1 MTKILL
7 SAAVA
12 AIALSA
18 TPAAAQTAPAGAR
31 FEALLGWDR
40 VKVADEKAGGLLY
53 GVGAGYDVP
62 LGAFSLGADGEI
74 TFSNAD
80 KKFTDPDL
88 GTFVL
93 EARRDLY
100 AGLRATFAVAPK
112 TNLYAK
118 AGYTNARFA
127 LVGDLDGDG
136 TVDTSAENE
145 GGWRVGVGVQQAL
158 TSATYLGAEY
168 RYSRYNEDVKRHQL
182 AATLGVRF
190 WQPAVAAAP
199 APVVEAPA
207 PAPAAPAT
215 QTCADG
221 SVILATDVCPAPAL
235 APAPAPAPAGERG

>member
-31 FEALLGWDR
+31 FEALLGYDR
-40 VKVADEKAGGLLY
+40 VKVPGDHYDGLLY
-53 GVGAGYDVP
+53 GVGAGYDLPV
-62 LGAFSLGADGEI
+62 GSAFSVGADTEI
-74 TFSNAD
+74 TFSNANEN
-80 KKFTDPDL
+80 F
-88 GTFVL
+88 GGGVVL

-100 AGLRATFAVAPK
+100 AGLRGTFAVAPR

-136 TVDTSAENE
+136 TVETSAENE

-158 TSATYLGAEY
+158 TDATYVGAEY

-182 AATLGVRF
+182 AATVGVRF

>member
-18 TPAAAQTAPAGAR
+18 TPAAAQTAPGGAR

-40 VKVADEKAGGLLY
+40 IKVPGDHYDGLLY

-62 LGAFSLGADGEI
+62 VGSAFSIGADGEV
-74 TFSNAD
+74 TFSNANEN
-80 KKFTDPDL
+80 F
-88 GTFVL
+88 GGVVL
-93 EARRDLY
+93 EAGRDLY
-100 AGLRATFAVAPK
+100 AGLRGTFAVTPK

-118 AGYTNARFA
+118 AGYTNARA
-127 LVGDLDGDG
+127 RAVGDFDLDGDTE
-136 TVDTSAENE
+136 TVSDND
-145 GGWRVGVGVQQAL
+145 GGWRVGVGVQHAL
-158 TSATYLGAEY
+158 TDATYIGAEY
-168 RYSRYNEDVKRHQL
+168 RYSRYNDTFKRHQL
-182 AATLGVRF
+182 AATVGVRF
-190 WQPAVAAAP
+190 WQPAAAVAP

-221 SVILATDVCPAPAL
+221 SVILATDVCPAPAPVP